1 MPVSF
6 IGYTVAEAVMVFLL
20 IVGFINEDK
29 IIEFEQRQIEYGKK
43 LKRACVKLNVG
54 FFKFI
59 KILFLAIVTPEDRI
73 EELRHKLFPEEEKNN
88 KEVFTNG

>member
-1 MPVSF
+1 MPVSV
-6 IGYTVAEAVMVFLL
+6 IGYTVAEAVIVFLL

-43 LKRACVKLNVG
+43 LKRACAKLNVG

-59 KILFLAIVTPEDRI
+59 KILFLAIITPEDRI
-73 EELRHKLFPEEEKNN
+73 EELRHKLFPEEENN

>member
-1 MPVSF
+1 MPVSV
-6 IGYTVAEAVMVFLL
+6 IGYTVAETVMVILL
-20 IVGFINEDK
+20 IIGFINEDK
-29 IIEFEQRQIEYGKK
+29 IIEFEQRQIEYGKR
-43 LKRACVKLNVG
+43 LKQACVKLDVG

-88 KEVFTNG
+88 KEVFTNV